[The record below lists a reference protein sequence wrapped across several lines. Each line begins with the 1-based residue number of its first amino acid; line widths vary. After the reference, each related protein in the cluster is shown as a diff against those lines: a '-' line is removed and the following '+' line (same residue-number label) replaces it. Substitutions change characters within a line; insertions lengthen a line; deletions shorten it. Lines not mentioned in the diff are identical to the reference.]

1 MTWAGRLFGTD
12 GIRGVANETLTPE
25 TAFAVGRAAG
35 AVLAPVGTFVVGR
48 DTRVSGP
55 MLEAALVAGLCSVGA
70 RVVRVGIMPTPA
82 VAYLVGALG
91 ADAGVVISASH
102 NPIEDNGIK
111 FLGPTGQ
118 KLPDAVESEI
128 ERAMGMDGPR
138 PVGTR
143 VGVTEEM
150 VDATERYLRYLVS
163 HARRAEGL
171 RVVVDCGFGAA
182 YRLAPELWTLLGADV
197 VALNDE
203 PDGTHINVRCG
214 STSPEVVAS
223 AVRARGADLG
233 FTHDG
238 DADRVIAVDE
248 TGRVVDGDL
257 IMTVCARSLARK
269 GLLTPPRI
277 VATVMTN
284 LGVEQFLRA
293 EGIEVDRAPVGDRY
307 VLERMLQT
315 GALLGGEQSGHII
328 FRRLPVKHQSS
339 TIPSASRP
347 SPTEGIL
354 TGDGLMTAVQL
365 LNVMVETGQPL
376 SELVGDVRRYPQV
389 LVNVPVTSK
398 DAALDDA
405 QVREAIAHTE
415 QRIDGRGRLVVRQS
429 GTEPLIRVMVEH
441 ADEDTARRIASDL
454 AETIGSALL
463 RRAVP

>member
-1 MTWAGRLFGTD
+1 
-12 GIRGVANETLTPE
+12 
-25 TAFAVGRAAG
+25 
-35 AVLAPVGTFVVGR
+35 
-48 DTRVSGP
+48 
-55 MLEAALVAGLCSVGA
+55 
-70 RVVRVGIMPTPA
+70 
-82 VAYLVGALG
+82 
-91 ADAGVVISASH
+91 
-102 NPIEDNGIK
+102 
-111 FLGPTGQ
+111 
-118 KLPDAVESEI
+118 
-128 ERAMGMDGPR
+128 
-138 PVGTR
+138 
-143 VGVTEEM
+143 
-150 VDATERYLRYLVS
+150 
-163 HARRAEGL
+163 
-171 RVVVDCGFGAA
+171 
-182 YRLAPELWTLLGADV
+182 
-197 VALNDE
+197 
-203 PDGTHINVRCG
+203 
-214 STSPEVVAS
+214 VVAS

-257 IMTVCARSLARK
+257 IMTVCARSLLRK

-284 LGVEQFLRA
+284 LGVEQSLRA

-315 GALLGGEQSGHII
+315 GAILGGEQSGHII
-328 FRRLPVKHQSS
+328 FRRLPVKRSTTAQSS
-339 TIPSASRP
+339 TIPRASRP

-405 QVREAIAHTE
+405 QVREAIAHTK
-415 QRIDGRGRLVVRQS
+415 QRIDGRGRLVVRPS

-441 ADEDTARRIASDL
+441 ADEDTARGIAFDL